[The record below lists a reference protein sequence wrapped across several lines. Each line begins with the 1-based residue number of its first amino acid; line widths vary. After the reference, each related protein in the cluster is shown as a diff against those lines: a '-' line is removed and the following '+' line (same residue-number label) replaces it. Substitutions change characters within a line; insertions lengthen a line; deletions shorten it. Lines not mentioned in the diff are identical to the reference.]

1 MTLRGAAAAAALVY
15 VDFLDELGAG
25 VAPVS
30 AADIRDEFAVAYSGI
45 ALMLLVAPLLLSLV
59 VEGPLLL
66 FSDRWKRERV
76 ATACVAAMGVA
87 MLVAASASSAWMLA
101 LAFGAWGSIGGLG
114 CGLCQGVLMDAYP
127 DERER
132 WMTRWTL
139 MGAIGDAVTPLLI
152 VAVTAAGMGWRAAL
166 AIAGALHLLHAL
178 VLSRVRLDAATADG
192 DAASRDGD
200 DDDDDDEPRG
210 SIWDNLRAALRDREL
225 MLWLGACALCCL
237 LDEILVA
244 FGVLFLR
251 DELNAGVEVQALG
264 FLAAAL
270 CGALGLF
277 LTDRLLYR
285 VDPRRLL
292 IASSLA
298 TAVVFVLWLGVR
310 TIPAS
315 VILLGLIG
323 LFCAPLYPICAARA
337 YAARPGQTG
346 LVAALDQLFAPVPL
360 LAPLLVGFVADRW
373 GIVLALALLL
383 LQPVGVALAALIARR
398 N

>member
-76 ATACVAAMGVA
+76 ATGCIASMGVA

-139 MGAIGDAVTPLLI
+139 MGAIGDSMTPLLI
-152 VAVTAAGMGWRAAL
+152 VAATATGIGWRGAL
-166 AIAGALHLLHAL
+166 AIAGALHLIHAL
-178 VLSRVRLDAATADG
+178 VLSRVRLETTG
-192 DAASRDGD
+192 EGGG

-210 SIWDNLRAALRDREL
+210 AIWKNLRAALRDREL
-225 MLWLGACALCCL
+225 LLWLGACALCCL

-251 DELNAGVEVQALG
+251 DELGAGVEVQALA
-264 FLAAAL
+264 FLVAAL

-277 LTDRLLYR
+277 LTDRLLHR
-285 VDPRRLL
+285 VNPLHLL
-292 IASSLA
+292 IATSLA
-298 TAVVFVLWLGVR
+298 TAVVFVLWLFAR

-360 LAPLLVGFVADRW
+360 LAPLLIGFVADRS
-373 GIVLALALLL
+373 GIVIALAILL
-383 LQPVGVALAALIARR
+383 LQPLGVAVAAMFARR
-398 N
+398 A

>member
-45 ALMLLVAPLLLSLV
+45 ALMLLVAPLLLSWV

-76 ATACVAAMGVA
+76 ATWCVAAMGLA
-87 MLVAASASSAWMLA
+87 MLVAASASSPWMLA

-139 MGAIGDAVTPLLI
+139 MGAIGDTATPLLI
-152 VAVTAAGMGWRAAL
+152 IGATATGLGWRAAL
-166 AIAGALHLLHAL
+166 AIAGALHLIHAL
-178 VLSRVRLDAATADG
+178 VLSRVRLETTTTDG
-192 DAASRDGD
+192 DSE
-200 DDDDDDEPRG
+200 DDDEPSG

-251 DELNAGVEVQALG
+251 DELNAGVDVQALA
-264 FLAAAL
+264 FLVAAL
-270 CGALGLF
+270 CGVLGLF
-277 LTDRLLYR
+277 LTDRLLHR
-285 VDPRRLL
+285 VNPLHLL
-292 IASSLA
+292 IATSVA
-298 TAVVFVLWLGVR
+298 TAVVFVLWLQVR
-310 TIPAS
+310 SIPAS

-337 YAARPGQTG
+337 YAARPGQAG
-346 LVAALDQLFAPVPL
+346 LVAALDQLFAPLPL
-360 LAPLLVGFVADRW
+360 LAPLVVGFVADRF
-373 GIVLALALLL
+373 GIVVALAILL
-383 LQPVGVALAALIARR
+383 LQPLGVALAAVVADRNGGARAET
-398 N
+398 

>member
-1 MTLRGAAAAAALVY
+1 
-15 VDFLDELGAG
+15 

-30 AADIRDEFAVAYSGI
+30 AADIRDEFDVAYAGI
-45 ALMLLVAPLLLSLV
+45 AWMLLVAPLLLSLI

-76 ATACVAAMGVA
+76 ATLCVAAMGVC
-87 MLVAASASSAWMLA
+87 MLGAASASSAWMLG

-139 MGAIGDAVTPLLI
+139 MGAIGDALTPLLI
-152 VAVTAAGMGWRAAL
+152 IAVTAAGFGWRAAL
-166 AIAGALHLLHAL
+166 AIAGALHLIHAL
-178 VLSRVRLDAATADG
+178 VLSRVRPDAEATTTEEE
-192 DAASRDGD
+192 
-200 DDDDDDEPRG
+200 DEDEEPQG
-210 SIWDNLRAALRDREL
+210 SIFENLRAALRDRGL
-225 MLWLGACALCCL
+225 MLWLGASALCCL

-244 FGVLFLR
+244 FGALYLR
-251 DELNAGVEVQALG
+251 DELGAGVEVQGLA

-277 LTDRLLYR
+277 LTERLLHR
-285 VDPRRLL
+285 VDPLRVL
-292 IASSLA
+292 IATSLA
-298 TAVVFVLWLGVR
+298 TALVFVLWLCVR

-315 VILLGLIG
+315 VVLLGLIG

-337 YAARPGQTG
+337 YAARPGQAG
-346 LVAALDQLFAPVPL
+346 LVAALDQLFAPLPL
-360 LAPLLVGFVADRW
+360 LAPLLVGWVADRS
-373 GIVLALALLL
+373 GIVIALAILL
-383 LQPVGVALAALIARR
+383 LQPVGVALAAMLARR
-398 N
+398 RQA

>member
-1 MTLRGAAAAAALVY
+1 MALVY
-15 VDFLDELGAG
+15 VDFLDELGSG

-30 AADIRDEFAVAYSGI
+30 ASDIRDEFAVAYSGI
-45 ALMLLVAPLLLSLV
+45 AWMLLVAPLLLSLV

-76 ATACVAAMGVA
+76 ATACIAAMGIC
-87 MLVAASASSAWMLA
+87 MLVGASASSAWMLA

-152 VAVTAAGMGWRAAL
+152 VGVTAAGMGWRAAL
-166 AIAGALHLLHAL
+166 AIAGALHLIHAL
-178 VLSRVRLDAATADG
+178 VLSRVRLDGVTADG
-192 DAASRDGD
+192 NSDSDSA
-200 DDDDDDEPRG
+200 DDDEEPSG
-210 SIWDNLRAALRDREL
+210 SIWENLRAALRDREL
-225 MLWLGACALCCL
+225 LLWLGACALCCL

-251 DELNAGVEVQALG
+251 DELGAGVEVQALA
-264 FLAAAL
+264 FLVAAL

-277 LTDRLLYR
+277 LTDRLLHR
-285 VDPRRLL
+285 VHPLHLL
-292 IASSLA
+292 IATSLA
-298 TAVVFVLWLGVR
+298 TAVVFALWLQVR
-310 TIPAS
+310 TVPAS
-315 VILLGLIG
+315 VLLLGLIG

-337 YAARPGQTG
+337 YASRPGQAG

-360 LAPLLVGFVADRW
+360 LAPLLVGFVADRF

-383 LQPVGVALAALIARR
+383 LQPLGVALAAMVARR
-398 N
+398 NQAET

>member
-1 MTLRGAAAAAALVY
+1 MSLRGAAAAAALVY
-15 VDFLDELGAG
+15 VDFLDELGSG

-76 ATACVAAMGVA
+76 ATACIAAMGIC
-87 MLVAASASSAWMLA
+87 MLVGASASSAWMLA
-101 LAFGAWGSIGGLG
+101 LAFGAWGSLSGLA

-127 DERER
+127 EERER

-139 MGAIGDAVTPLLI
+139 MGEIGDAATPLLI
-152 VAVTAAGMGWRAAL
+152 IGCTSAGMGWRAAL
-166 AIAGALHLLHAL
+166 AIAGALHLIHAL
-178 VLSRVRLDAATADG
+178 VLSRVRLDAAQNDG
-192 DAASRDGD
+192 ETDGD
-200 DDDDDDEPRG
+200 DADDDDDEKATG
-210 SIWDNLRAALRDREL
+210 SIWENLRAAVRDREL

-251 DELNAGVEVQALG
+251 DELNAGVEVQALA
-264 FLAAAL
+264 FLVAAL
-270 CGALGLF
+270 CGVLGLF
-277 LTDRLLYR
+277 LTDRLLHR
-285 VDPRRLL
+285 VNPLHLL
-292 IASSLA
+292 VALSLA
-298 TAVVFVLWLGVR
+298 TAIVFVLWLFVR

-315 VILLGLIG
+315 VILLGLLG

-346 LVAALDQLFAPVPL
+346 LVAALDQLFAPLPL
-360 LAPLLVGFVADRW
+360 LAPLLIGFVADRS
-373 GIVLALALLL
+373 GIVIALAILL
-383 LQPVGVALAALIARR
+383 LQPVGVAIAALVARR
-398 N
+398 S

>member
-1 MTLRGAAAAAALVY
+1 MAAVALVY
-15 VDFLDELGAG
+15 VDFLDELGSG
-25 VAPVS
+25 VLPVS
-30 AADIRDEFAVAYSGI
+30 ASDIRDEFAVAYSGI
-45 ALMLLVAPLLLSLV
+45 ALMLLVAPLLLSMV

-76 ATACVAAMGVA
+76 ATACMAAMGICL
-87 MLVAASASSAWMLA
+87 LVAASASSAWMLA

-139 MGAIGDAVTPLLI
+139 MGELGDFVTPLLI
-152 VAVTAAGMGWRAAL
+152 IALTAAGLGWRAAL
-166 AIAGALHLLHAL
+166 VVAGALQLVHAL
-178 VLSRVRLDAATADG
+178 VLSLVRLEPATADG
-192 DAASRDGD
+192 DAANGD
-200 DDDDDDEPRG
+200 DDDDDDDARG
-210 SIWDNLRAALRDREL
+210 SIWENLRAALRDREL

-251 DELNAGVEVQALG
+251 DELGAGVDVQALA
-264 FLAAAL
+264 FLVAAL
-270 CGALGLF
+270 CGVLGLF
-277 LTDRLLYR
+277 LTDRLLHR
-285 VDPRRLL
+285 VDPRNVL

-298 TAVVFVLWLGVR
+298 TAVVFVLWLFAR

-337 YAARPGQTG
+337 YAARPGQAG
-346 LVAALDQLFAPVPL
+346 LVAALDQLFVPVPV
-360 LAPLLVGFVADRW
+360 LAPLLIGFVADRF
-373 GIVLALALLL
+373 GIVFALALLL
-383 LQPVGVALAALIARR
+383 LQPVGVALAAVTAGSKSR
-398 N
+398 

>member
-1 MTLRGAAAAAALVY
+1 MAAVALVY
-15 VDFLDELGAG
+15 VDFLDELGSG
-25 VAPVS
+25 VLPVS
-30 AADIRDEFAVAYSGI
+30 ASDIRDEFAVAYSGI
-45 ALMLLVAPLLLSLV
+45 ALMLLVAPLLLSMV

-76 ATACVAAMGVA
+76 ATACMAAMGICL
-87 MLVAASASSAWMLA
+87 LVAASASSAWMLA

-139 MGAIGDAVTPLLI
+139 MGELGDFVTPLLI
-152 VAVTAAGMGWRAAL
+152 IALTAAGLGWRAAL
-166 AIAGALHLLHAL
+166 VVAGALQLVHAL
-178 VLSRVRLDAATADG
+178 VLSRVRLEPATADG
-192 DAASRDGD
+192 DAANGD
-200 DDDDDDEPRG
+200 DDDDDDDARG
-210 SIWDNLRAALRDREL
+210 SIWENLRAALRDREL

-251 DELNAGVEVQALG
+251 DELGAGVDVQALA
-264 FLAAAL
+264 FLVAAL
-270 CGALGLF
+270 CGVLGLF
-277 LTDRLLYR
+277 LTDRLLHR
-285 VDPRRLL
+285 VDPRNVL

-298 TAVVFVLWLGVR
+298 TAVVFVLWLFAR

-337 YAARPGQTG
+337 YAARPGQAG
-346 LVAALDQLFAPVPL
+346 LVAALDQLFVPVPV
-360 LAPLLVGFVADRW
+360 LAPLLIGFVADRF
-373 GIVLALALLL
+373 GIVFALALLL
-383 LQPVGVALAALIARR
+383 LQPVGVALAAVTAGSKSR
-398 N
+398 

>member
-1 MTLRGAAAAAALVY
+1 
-15 VDFLDELGAG
+15 

-30 AADIRDEFAVAYSGI
+30 AADIRDDFDVAYAGI
-45 ALMLLVAPLLLSLV
+45 AWMLLAAPLLLSLV

-76 ATACVAAMGVA
+76 ATACIAAMGVC
-87 MLVAASASSAWMLA
+87 MLVAACASSAWMLA

-139 MGAIGDAVTPLLI
+139 MGALGDAVTPLLI
-152 VAVTAAGMGWRAAL
+152 IAVTAAGFGWRASL
-166 AIAGALHLLHAL
+166 VIAGALHLIHAL
-178 VLSRVRLDAATADG
+178 VLSRVRPDAEATTSEEEEDE
-192 DAASRDGD
+192 
-200 DDDDDDEPRG
+200 EPRG
-210 SIWDNLRAALRDREL
+210 SIWENLRAAVRDREL
-225 MLWLGACALCCL
+225 MLWLGASALCCL

-244 FGVLFLR
+244 FGALYLR
-251 DELNAGVEVQALG
+251 DELGAGVEVQGLA

-277 LTDRLLYR
+277 LTERLLHR
-285 VDPRRLL
+285 VDPLRLL

-298 TAVVFVLWLGVR
+298 TALVFVLWLCVR

-315 VILLGLIG
+315 VVLLGLVG

-337 YAARPGQTG
+337 YGARPGQAG
-346 LVAALDQLFAPVPL
+346 LVAALDQLFTPL
-360 LAPLLVGFVADRW
+360 PLVAPLLVGLVADRS
-373 GIVLALALLL
+373 GIVIALAILL
-383 LQPVGVALAALIARR
+383 LQPVGVALAAMLARASPPPP
-398 N
+398 

>member
-76 ATACVAAMGVA
+76 ATGCIAAMGVA

-101 LAFGAWGSIGGLG
+101 LAFGAWGSFGGLG

-139 MGAIGDAVTPLLI
+139 MGAIGDAMTPVLI
-152 VAVTAAGMGWRAAL
+152 VAASATGIGWRGAL
-166 AIAGALHLLHAL
+166 AIAGALHLIHAL
-178 VLSRVRLDAATADG
+178 VLSRVRLETATGESEADADEE
-192 DAASRDGD
+192 
-200 DDDDDDEPRG
+200 DDEPPG
-210 SIWDNLRAALRDREL
+210 SIWENLRAALRDREL
-225 MLWLGACALCCL
+225 MLWLGACALCSL
-237 LDEILVA
+237 LDETLVA

-251 DELNAGVEVQALG
+251 DELGAGVEVQALA

-270 CGALGLF
+270 CGVLGLF
-277 LTDRLLYR
+277 LTDRLLHR
-285 VDPRRLL
+285 VNPLHLL
-292 IASSLA
+292 IATSLA
-298 TAVVFVLWLGVR
+298 TAVVFVLWLFAR

-315 VILLGLIG
+315 VILLALIG

-346 LVAALDQLFAPVPL
+346 LVAALDQLFVPVPL
-360 LAPLLVGFVADRW
+360 LAPLLIGFVADRS
-373 GIVLALALLL
+373 GIVIALAILL
-383 LQPVGVALAALIARR
+383 LQPVGVAVAAMFARR
-398 N
+398 A

>member
-1 MTLRGAAAAAALVY
+1 VTLRGAAAAAALVY

-30 AADIRDEFAVAYSGI
+30 AADIRDEFVVAYSGI
-45 ALMLLVAPLLLSLV
+45 ALMLLVAPMLLSLV

-101 LAFGAWGSIGGLG
+101 VAFGAWGSIGGLG
-114 CGLCQGVLMDAYP
+114 CGLCQGLLMDTYS

-139 MGAIGDAVTPLLI
+139 MGAIGDSATPLLI
-152 VAVTAAGMGWRAAL
+152 VVATATGLGWRGAL
-166 AIAGALHLLHAL
+166 AIAGGLHLLHAL
-178 VLSRVRLDAATADG
+178 VLSRVRLETVTNDG
-192 DAASRDGD
+192 SDSD
-200 DDDDDDEPRG
+200 DDSDDDDEPNG
-210 SIWDNLRAALRDREL
+210 TIWDNLRTALRDREL
-225 MLWLGACALCCL
+225 LLWLGACALCCL

-251 DELNAGVEVQALG
+251 DELGAGVEVQALS

-277 LTDRLLYR
+277 LTDRLLHR
-285 VDPRRLL
+285 VDPLRLL
-292 IASSLA
+292 IAASLA
-298 TAVVFVLWLGVR
+298 TALVFVLWLFAR

-337 YAARPGQTG
+337 YAARPGQAG
-346 LVAALDQLFAPVPL
+346 LVAAMDQLFVPVPV
-360 LAPLLVGFVADRW
+360 LAPLLIGFVADRF

-383 LQPVGVALAALIARR
+383 LQPLGVALAAMIARR
-398 N
+398 RA